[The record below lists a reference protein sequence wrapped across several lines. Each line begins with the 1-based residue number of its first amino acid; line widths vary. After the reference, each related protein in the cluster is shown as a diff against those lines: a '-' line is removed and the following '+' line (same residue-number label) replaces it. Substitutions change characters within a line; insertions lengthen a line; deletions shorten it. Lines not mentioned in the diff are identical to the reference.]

1 MIKNNSTVEPNSK
14 YSGLSDT
21 RNLLTSPMKKSH
33 RKRQTYPS
41 INEGPAR
48 SVISMNQADAT
59 NVTKWVKKQIKE
71 SSVNGYFVAK
81 KTGGKKRKKLQ
92 ADRSITPKAVDSSSK
107 KD

>member
-41 INEGPAR
+41 INEGPSR
-48 SVISMNQADAT
+48 SVISMNQADT
-59 NVTKWVKKQIKE
+59 DVTKWVKKQIKE
-71 SSVNGYFVAK
+71 SSFNGYFAAK

-92 ADRSITPKAVDSSSK
+92 ADRSITPKAVDSRTK